1 MRKNEH
7 LKWLP
12 TPNPN
17 FFSPL
22 SPPFFWCMFSA
33 SQGACLIWCLVTYF
47 LNTSAPGR
55 WLSVYSSCRAEQMD
69 TGWHLRITPRNND
82 LSEVLAQLF
91 WCDHKL
97 LSMFG
102 APVLVLCPTNC
113 CSFIHRTT
121 EPCQASNLSQCSTAP
136 FCVEGETNS
145 ILFFFSFFLFK

>member
-7 LKWLP
+7 LKWLCP
-12 TPNPN
+12 PHPAPSRSQ
-17 FFSPL
+17 SPH
-22 SPPFFWCMFSA
+22 PPFFRCMFSA

-47 LNTSAPGR
+47 LNTSVPGR

-97 LSMFG
+97 LSMFR

-113 CSFIHRTT
+113 CSFVHRTT
-121 EPCQASNLSQCSTAP
+121 EPCQASNLCQCSTVP

-145 ILFFFSFFLFK
+145 VLFFFLFF